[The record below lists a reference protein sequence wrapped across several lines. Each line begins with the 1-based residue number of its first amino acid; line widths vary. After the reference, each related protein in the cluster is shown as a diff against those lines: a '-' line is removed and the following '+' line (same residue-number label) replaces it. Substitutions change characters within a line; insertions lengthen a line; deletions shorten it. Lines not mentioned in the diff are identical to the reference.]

1 MEKGQQSSSSL
12 VVLACDATRDHNVNE
27 FNLMV
32 NEIRLRGDI
41 LGRGDTLLVLG
52 VLHSVHHPM
61 GYHTKI
67 YTASLFGVNDW
78 AIEDQVSKKVDN
90 FISLLMQSA
99 ARCQD
104 EGVSIQVKIVAGMPI
119 KEVILQEAMSSNATW
134 VLIDRQLRR
143 DVSFYVKWLP
153 CKVAVILDNLS
164 VEVRKTSITTNSDVS
179 EKKLFYSLSKVVQP
193 SSDVHGSAKEERSI
207 FPGGNYSA
215 SSNSLDSSEIHKFDS
230 FSSSLF
236 SSEGYAYSS
245 SDISQISLE
254 QAKSDHNKLK
264 NRGPTVNQIFGN
276 HQKYSET
283 TPVLCAGCG
292 LRTIMYIREAM
303 RFRYSEILAATSEF
317 SRENLLGE
325 GGYGYVYKGRL
336 KDGHI
341 IAAKVWKQSSTQGYA
356 EFFSEVYVLSFVRHK
371 NIVMLLGYCSE
382 MNQKILVYE
391 YVCNKSLEWHLF
403 DKSASALDW
412 HKRRA
417 IAIGVAKGLRFLHE
431 ECRGGPIIHRD
442 LRPSN
447 ILLTHDFV
455 PMLCDFGLAKWKR
468 GEETIHTRVLGTLG
482 YLAPEYAENGIVSV
496 RTDVYAYGVVLLQLI
511 SGRKVFELHREE
523 QDQALK
529 QWAEKL
535 IVKLALHELT
545 DPCLGDA
552 YDMHELYNMA
562 KAAYLCV
569 RESPEMRPSMSEVVR
584 LLEGEHSRADDLAQ
598 QFIPHYTNMMG

>member
-1 MEKGQQSSSSL
+1 MDKGQQSSSL

-32 NEIRLRGDI
+32 NEIRMRGDI

-67 YTASLFGVNDW
+67 FTASLFGVNDW

-90 FISLLMQSA
+90 FISLLVQSA
-99 ARCQD
+99 DRCQD

-153 CKVAVILDNLS
+153 CKVAIIQDSLS
-164 VEVRKTSITTNSDVS
+164 VEVQKTNITTNTNVS

-193 SSDVHGSAKEERSI
+193 SSDVQDSAKEEQSI
-207 FPGGNYSA
+207 FSSRNYSA
-215 SSNSLDSSEIHKFDS
+215 SSNSLDNSEIRKLDS
-230 FSSSLF
+230 FSSSVF
-236 SSEGYAYSS
+236 SSEGYDYSS
-245 SDISQISLE
+245 SDISRVSLE
-254 QAKSDHNKLK
+254 QVKSDHNKLK
-264 NRGPTVNQIFGN
+264 NRGPTAVNQILGN
-276 HQKYSET
+276 QQIYSET

-292 LRTIMYIREAM
+292 LRTIMYTREAM

-317 SRENLLGE
+317 LRDNLLGE

-403 DKSASALDW
+403 DKSASSLDW

-529 QWAEKL
+529 QW
-535 IVKLALHELT
+535 T
-545 DPCLGDA
+545 
-552 YDMHELYNMA
+552 N
-562 KAAYLCV
+562 
-569 RESPEMRPSMSEVVR
+569 
-584 LLEGEHSRADDLAQ
+584 LL
-598 QFIPHYTNMMG
+598 